1 MTKREKNTRHLLTI
15 CTQEASRF
23 SKGSRRSRCC
33 GQAGNSLRAS
43 AKVLAAAGNAVK
55 LATACALQQRFLP
68 QPVMRSSWLQLAF
81 KGVPLSSRQQLVSSI
96 PLDYICKLC
105 ITRKTRKN
113 DMAKKVSKSDFIS
126 TGLVAQ
132 NRRANFDYQIDKVYV
147 AGLELTGTEVKS
159 LRLGHANINDA
170 YGIEKSGELFI
181 SNMFIAEYAN
191 KGYESHAEKRDR
203 KLLLLHKEICEI
215 ISELSRKGST
225 LVAMKLFFNDRGRAK
240 LEIGLGRGKKLYDK
254 RETIKDRDWNRD
266 RKRILINANH

>member
-1 MTKREKNTRHLLTI
+1 
-15 CTQEASRF
+15 
-23 SKGSRRSRCC
+23 
-33 GQAGNSLRAS
+33 
-43 AKVLAAAGNAVK
+43 
-55 LATACALQQRFLP
+55 
-68 QPVMRSSWLQLAF
+68 
-81 KGVPLSSRQQLVSSI
+81 
-96 PLDYICKLC
+96 
-105 ITRKTRKN
+105 
-113 DMAKKVSKSDFIS
+113 MAKKVSKSDFIS

-225 LVAMKLFFNDRGRAK
+225 LVAMKLFFNDRGAPNSNR
-240 LEIGLGRGKKLYDK
+240 LGRGKNSM
-254 RETIKDRDWNRD
+254 T
-266 RKRILINANH
+266 NAKPLRTVTGTATGNVF